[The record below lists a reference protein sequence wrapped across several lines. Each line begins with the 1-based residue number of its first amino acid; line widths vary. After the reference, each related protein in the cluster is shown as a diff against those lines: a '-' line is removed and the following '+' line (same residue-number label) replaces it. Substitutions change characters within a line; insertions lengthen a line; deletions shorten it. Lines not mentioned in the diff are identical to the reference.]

1 MIDHVVDIL
10 RIFAG
15 AVITIGIFFF
25 NYNRY
30 IEQRISKVYQR
41 IDEVKEKFSLDHVRK
56 DVCNVLNKTMQ
67 EDLREI
73 KSDLKKLLHRNGID
87 NHN

>member
-1 MIDHVVDIL
+1 MLDHVVDIL

-30 IEQRISKVYQR
+30 IEQRISKVYTR
-41 IDEVKEKFSLDHVRK
+41 MDEVKKEFGLDHVRK
-56 DVCNVLNKTMQ
+56 DVCAVINKSMR